1 MTSVSKLKEDE
12 LNALN
17 NEGIVELE
25 EEVNLEEL
33 LILGEDK
40 KIPIII
46 SYPRE
51 DGKRI
56 KAKAL
61 VKQLTLKELDK
72 IQINRNN
79 ALRSN
84 VMILEKAL
92 FKQDGS
98 TFTSEELLALPIGVV
113 NAIGNK
119 ILELSGVDIPDNLDL
134 KDF

>member
-61 VKQLTLKELDK
+61 VKQLTLKELDR

-79 ALRSN
+79 ATRSN

-119 ILELSGVDIPDNLDL
+119 ILELSGVDLPDNLDL

>member
-1 MTSVSKLKEDE
+1 MTSVSKLQEEE

-33 LILGEDK
+33 ILLGEDK

-61 VKQLTLKELDK
+61 VKQLTLKELDR

-79 ALRSN
+79 ATRSN

-119 ILELSGVDIPDNLDL
+119 ILELSGVDLPDNLDL

>member
-1 MTSVSKLKEDE
+1 M
-12 LNALN
+12 
-17 NEGIVELE
+17 
-25 EEVNLEEL
+25 
-33 LILGEDK
+33 
-40 KIPIII
+40 
-46 SYPRE
+46 
-51 DGKRI
+51 
-56 KAKAL
+56 
-61 VKQLTLKELDK
+61 KQLTLKELDK

-98 TFTSEELLALPIGVV
+98 NFTSEELLALPIGVV

-119 ILELSGVDIPDNLDL
+119 ILELSGVDLPDNLDL

>member
-1 MTSVSKLKEDE
+1 MTSVSKLQEEE

-25 EEVNLEEL
+25 DEINLEEL
-33 LILGEDK
+33 ILLGEDK

-51 DGKRI
+51 DGTRI

-61 VKQLTLKELDK
+61 VKQLTLKELDR
-72 IQINRNN
+72 IQINKKS
-79 ALRSN
+79 AMRSN

-98 TFTSEELLALPIGVV
+98 NFTSEELLVLPIGVV

-119 ILELSGVDIPDNLDL
+119 ILELSGVDIPDLDAV

>member
-1 MTSVSKLKEDE
+1 MTSVSKLQEEE

-61 VKQLTLKELDK
+61 VKQLTLKELDR

>member
-1 MTSVSKLKEDE
+1 MTSVSKLQEEE

-61 VKQLTLKELDK
+61 VKQLTLKELDR

-79 ALRSN
+79 ATRSN

-119 ILELSGVDIPDNLDL
+119 ILELSGVDLPDNLDL

>member
-33 LILGEDK
+33 ILLGEDK

-61 VKQLTLKELDK
+61 VKQLTLKELDR

-79 ALRSN
+79 ATRSN

-119 ILELSGVDIPDNLDL
+119 ILELSGVDLPDNLDL

>member
-1 MTSVSKLKEDE
+1 MTSVSKLQEEE

-61 VKQLTLKELDK
+61 VKQLTLKELDR

-119 ILELSGVDIPDNLDL
+119 ILELSGVDLPDNLDL